1 MSCKSAAGSADA
13 CRSPT
18 DWEVFEPAVEQFLQ
32 EAASTSLKR
41 GLETHSNE
49 GYHLS
54 CIQVLGIQN
63 RELAWRSAALTAEFE
78 RARHDS
84 EELPWEVEGS
94 TFRTTDRWYDTVLAS
109 LDKVFTPACF
119 DVSDV
124 WQSEVVK
131 SRPLSSQYAAEML
144 VIPFELKR
152 ARRDIVLQ
160 DPLATQLGAS
170 RRGRL
175 DQGSLHYDTDQSFR
189 DCFRMKA

>member
-1 MSCKSAAGSADA
+1 MIVRNCPG
-13 CRSPT
+13 R
-18 DWEVFEPAVEQFLQ
+18 
-32 EAASTSLKR
+32 LKVQ
-41 GLETHSNE
+41 L
-49 GYHLS
+49 
-54 CIQVLGIQN
+54 
-63 RELAWRSAALTAEFE
+63 FE
-78 RARHDS
+78 RLTGGMTRCW
-84 EELPWEVEGS
+84 P
-94 TFRTTDRWYDTVLAS
+94 RWTRFS
-109 LDKVFTPACF
+109 LLHVF